1 MKILFIFL
9 TQMYNQNPS
18 NTMQTVSSSMST
30 EPLHSRGIYLR
41 PQPKKWESMINQ
53 RIGIVTLERLIDA
66 AKHKQRYEVI
76 TYHAELPELWSP
88 TNAPLL
94 NDVAKDV
101 LQNSKPGDSIKT
113 LADKVVLMCA
123 LLLDPESAGSDK
135 TQLIYAMES
144 AYNYE
149 PNEHFG
155 PLLEKIHERLRWL
168 KNQLQR
174 RKASKPPMGGFHKK
188 TKCRGSSKKS
198 KSIKSRSRR

>member
-1 MKILFIFL
+1 
-9 TQMYNQNPS
+9 
-18 NTMQTVSSSMST
+18 
-30 EPLHSRGIYLR
+30 
-41 PQPKKWESMINQ
+41 
-53 RIGIVTLERLIDA
+53 
-66 AKHKQRYEVI
+66 
-76 TYHAELPELWSP
+76 LPELWSP
-88 TNAPLL
+88 TNAQLL